1 MACMTDV
8 RVESAR
14 GDVRVRESR
23 RGVAMCFSFFLSFF
37 RLGLRLLFTTKR
49 YYFRLG
55 RDVSTRNLVVEGEL
69 EMFL

>member
-1 MACMTDV
+1 MTDV

-14 GDVRVRESR
+14 RDVRVRESR
-23 RGVAMCFSFFLSFF
+23 RGVAMCFSFFLS

>member
-1 MACMTDV
+1 VHDGRA
-8 RVESAR
+8 RRERAR
-14 GDVRVRESR
+14 GRPRPRIAPRCGDV
-23 RGVAMCFSFFLSFF
+23 FFFLSFF